1 MAFVLRRPVA
11 IVARVTQF
19 HSASAFSGVATRPF
33 HRLASKQLQV
43 SLPRPSLTSSD
54 RIQQDAFRSAF
65 RRQYNQQAPAADVDR
80 SNLTRRL
87 LYGAG
92 LFGGTIFAI
101 NMVFNRETRDDG
113 GMPPFE
119 REYLNE
125 TFMHTGLGLGTIAIA
140 ARALHSSGWSYRI
153 MATNPWLF
161 IGVGLAASIGTC
173 IGTRMIAPEK

>member
-1 MAFVLRRPVA
+1 VNR
-11 IVARVTQF
+11 
-19 HSASAFSGVATRPF
+19 G
-33 HRLASKQLQV
+33 
-43 SLPRPSLTSSD
+43 
-54 RIQQDAFRSAF
+54 
-65 RRQYNQQAPAADVDR
+65 
-80 SNLTRRL
+80 NLNRRL

-125 TFMHTGLGLGTIAIA
+125 TFMHTGLGLGIIAVA

-153 MATNPWLF
+153 MATNPYLF

>member
-1 MAFVLRRPVA
+1 MAFVLRRPLA
-11 IVARVTQF
+11 IVARAPQF
-19 HSASAFSGVATRPF
+19 HSVSVFSGLATRPF
-33 HRLASKQLQV
+33 HRLASKPLQAPFPK
-43 SLPRPSLTSSD
+43 SSLTLS
-54 RIQQDAFRSAF
+54 RRVQQDAFRSGF
-65 RRQYNQQAPAADVDR
+65 RRQYNQQAPAAEVNR
-80 SNLTRRL
+80 GNLNRRL

-125 TFMHTGLGLGTIAIA
+125 TFMHTGLGLGIIAVA

-153 MATNPWLF
+153 MATNPYLF